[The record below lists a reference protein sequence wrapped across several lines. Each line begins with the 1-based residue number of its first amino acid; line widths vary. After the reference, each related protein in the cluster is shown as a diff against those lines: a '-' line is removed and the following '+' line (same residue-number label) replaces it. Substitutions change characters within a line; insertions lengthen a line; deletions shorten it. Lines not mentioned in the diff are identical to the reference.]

1 MQANPLRAALER
13 GELQIGTWVNLVR
26 NPAILTLL
34 KAAGLDFARVDME
47 HTAASMESIAN
58 MAGPIVSASIP
69 SIAAIA
75 SRSLNAAAVSNI
87 TVTNTC
93 RLANARRSAA
103 VPVMS

>member
-1 MQANPLRAALER
+1 M
-13 GELQIGTWVNLVR
+13 
-26 NPAILTLL
+26 
-34 KAAGLDFARVDME
+34 
-47 HTAASMESIAN
+47 
-58 MAGPIVSASIP
+58 VSASIP

-75 SRSLNAAAVSNI
+75 SRSSNAAAVSNI